1 LGKEREEE
9 HGEEFVTTTHMFSD
23 KVLPIANKA
32 VTNTDAGRGEC
43 DVENFDMI
51 VQDLNTIAE
60 YFTPKIQSNMQGL
73 LDLPVDTS
81 DKRLIKFSLRF
92 HSDKSSCS
100 WRRHQS
106 CEQSVS
112 RNSQENTMSLYK
124 MQRAHRNSTIFFD
137 VCHVRSDGS
146 VGDLSVILL
155 TTSDLPDDV
164 HRIADGSFCIAPSKH
179 P

>member
-1 LGKEREEE
+1 
-9 HGEEFVTTTHMFSD
+9 MFSD

-60 YFTPKIQSNMQGL
+60 YFTPKIQSNMQGYYL
-73 LDLPVDTS
+73 TFQLILRKKVM
-81 DKRLIKFSLRF
+81 IKFSLRF

-124 MQRAHRNSTIFFD
+124 MQRRASKRNTVQYSSMFAMCAVTVLLAIFQ
-137 VCHVRSDGS
+137 
-146 VGDLSVILL
+146 
-155 TTSDLPDDV
+155 
-164 HRIADGSFCIAPSKH
+164 
-179 P
+179 